1 MERQAFSPYRF
12 DENNPLSIVDIKPIA
27 YWLEKNSV
35 LNSLFQEQ
43 ELLVT
48 MVGIVLHP
56 EERQQA
62 FDTLE
67 LEWINHHMPSSWGFY
82 DTIQHQWTIV
92 ERELEKLRKVTE
104 DYLRGVFGYSSCE
117 SFSGH
122 FLAPYLT
129 HSKYSVAIG
138 KSQNLLTH
146 IGERL
151 YE

>member
-1 MERQAFSPYRF
+1 MEGQTFGPYRF
-12 DENNPLSIVDIKPIA
+12 DENNPLSIVDIKPLA
-27 YWLEKNSV
+27 NWVERNSV

-48 MVGIVLHP
+48 MVGVVLHP

-62 FDTLE
+62 FDMLE
-67 LEWINHHMPSSWGFY
+67 FDWISRHMPSSWGFRETTQ
-82 DTIQHQWTIV
+82 DQWSFV
-92 ERELEKLRKVTE
+92 LHELEALRKVTE
-104 DYLRGVFGYSSCE
+104 DYLRGVFGYTSSE
-117 SFSGH
+117 SFFGH
-122 FLAPYLT
+122 YLAPYLT
-129 HSKYSVAIG
+129 HSKYSVAVG